1 MTITKGFV
9 LNKLM
14 KCLAEI
20 GAMQKNGSLW
30 LPEKVAYALAKNAS
44 ECTKVLNSFNELK
57 RSLLE
62 LHVEKDTENNTY
74 LSAPD
79 DKGEVHW
86 IFLSG
91 GEVDHKAAFIKAQDD
106 FFNTVCISIFHGL
119 SEDIISQVPNFPLD
133 AFVILS
139 EAGIIK
145 EQVIQV
151 VGAGALKVAN

>member
-20 GAMQKNGSLW
+20 GTMQKNGSLW

-44 ECTKVLNSFNELK
+44 ECTKVLNSFNDLK

-62 LHVEKDTENNTY
+62 KHVEMDPVNGTY

-79 DKGEVHW
+79 EKGEVHW
-86 IFLSG
+86 IFLSSSD
-91 GEVDHKAAFIKAQDD
+91 VDHKAAFIKAQDD
-106 FFNTVCISIFHGL
+106 FFNTVCISNFHRINEEL
-119 SEDIISQVPNFPLD
+119 ISQVPNFPLD

-139 EAGIIK
+139 EAEIIK
-145 EQVIQV
+145 EEVIHV
-151 VGAGALKVAN
+151 VGSLPLKVAH